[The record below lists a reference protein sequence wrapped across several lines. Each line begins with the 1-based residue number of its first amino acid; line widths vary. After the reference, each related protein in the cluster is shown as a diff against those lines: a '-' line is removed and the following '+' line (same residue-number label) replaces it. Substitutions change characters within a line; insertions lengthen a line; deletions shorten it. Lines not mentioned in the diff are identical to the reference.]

1 MGQNALSYIGP
12 TKWSK
17 TPETFEQTNNLSTLK
32 HKEKSLKL

>member
-17 TPETFEQTNNLSTLK
+17 TPETFEQTNNLNTLK
-32 HKEKSLKL
+32 HKEKSL